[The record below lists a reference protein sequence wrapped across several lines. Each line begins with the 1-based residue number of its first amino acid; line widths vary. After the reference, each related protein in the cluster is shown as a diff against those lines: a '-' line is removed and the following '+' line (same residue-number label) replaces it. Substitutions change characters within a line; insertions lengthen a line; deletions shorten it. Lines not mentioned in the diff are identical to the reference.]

1 MGSLRVSE
9 LRCKEV
15 INIKDGA
22 RLGFVDDVEFEA
34 VNGHIVAL
42 TVLGPARLLGL
53 FGRCDDYYIR
63 WCDIEKIGHDII
75 LICMDVPDRV
85 PRKKSGGFFS
95 SWFK

>member
-1 MGSLRVSE
+1 MRVSD

-15 INIKDGA
+15 VNIKDGA

-34 VNGHIVAL
+34 ASGQIRAM
-42 TVLGPARLLGL
+42 TVLGPAKFFGL
-53 FGRCDDYYIR
+53 FGRGDDYYIR

-75 LICMDVPDRV
+75 LICMETPDRV
-85 PRKKSGGFFS
+85 PRKKSCGSFG